1 MLQEAPLKSAFA
13 GGILMVMAH
22 NQCHWKLKINFG
34 HFNLQ
39 FVINHIIIIMVFIK
53 TRQEDKVPYI

>member
-1 MLQEAPLKSAFA
+1 MLQEALLKSAFA
-13 GGILMVMAH
+13 KGMLKVMVH
-22 NQCHWKLKINFG
+22 IQCHWKLKINFG

-53 TRQEDKVPYI
+53 TRQVDKVP